1 MASTY
6 FAEFHLAFQRWT
18 DYPQGGY
25 FITGVVLSLV
35 AIFLGIAKHLTSSP
49 TPKVPILLNDEI
61 GNARKRALEYC
72 FNPRAVMAKGYAKV
86 CIMVFV
92 GPHADSL
99 VQKRSFWA

>member
-6 FAEFHLAFQRWT
+6 FAELHLAFQRWT
-18 DYPQGGY
+18 DYPQSGY
-25 FITGVVLSLV
+25 FVTGFVLSLA
-35 AIFLGIAKHLTSSP
+35 AILFGVVKNLTSSP

-86 CIMVFV
+86 CITVFV
-92 GPHADSL
+92 RVCADGL
-99 VQKRSFWA
+99 VQK

>member
-6 FAEFHLAFQRWT
+6 FAELHLAFQRWT
-18 DYPQGGY
+18 DYPQSGY
-25 FITGVVLSLV
+25 FVTGIVLSLV
-35 AIFLGIAKHLTSSP
+35 AILFGVVKHLTSIP

-86 CIMVFV
+86 CIMV
-92 GPHADSL
+92 L
-99 VQKRSFWA
+99 VWE

>member
-6 FAEFHLAFQRWT
+6 FAELHLAFQRWAN
-18 DYPQGGY
+18 YSQGVY
-25 FITGVVLSLV
+25 FVTGAVLSLV
-35 AIFLGIAKHLTSSP
+35 AILFGVAKHLTSSP

-86 CIMVFV
+86 CIMVLV
-92 GPHADSL
+92 WLCTDWL
-99 VQKRSFWA
+99 VQK